1 MSKSGGIMSFQS
13 QTAVLEQREFKK
25 FQFNLL
31 LWAMLALVAIGI
43 SAGIYA
49 LYAGH
54 HQTLGVTRSVPWGI
68 GISTYAYLAIISTG
82 LCGLAALSHLFGG
95 NNLAPLANRM
105 VWLSIA
111 AIFGAF
117 LVIGLEL
124 ENVWRMPLGVILA
137 PNPTSNI
144 WWMGTLYG
152 MAVGIMMVEL
162 YLIITR
168 RFKLAVIL
176 GVCAAVTELF
186 ANSNLGS
193 VFASLNARPF
203 WYGSQLP
210 IFFLASAFL
219 SGAAAIVIF
228 THASYALRGKKVTGE
243 SFAALQTAGKTML
256 LLIFMIG
263 LATGWKFLNAF
274 VGSEAVGNA
283 ARLLT
288 QGPLSTSFWVFELGI
303 GLALPFV
310 LLLAT
315 RLKSIEAL
323 SLAALMVL
331 VGQFFSRLNLV
342 VAGQL
347 IPQFSDFEGMPAYHH
362 YAPTAPELA
371 MVLSGI
377 GVLGVCFLIGEYFL
391 GDRFRHHHE
400 D

>member
-1 MSKSGGIMSFQS
+1 MSFQS
-13 QTAVLEQREFKK
+13 QTAVIEQREFKK
-25 FQFNLL
+25 PQFNLL
-31 LWAMLALVAIGI
+31 LWTMLALVAIGI

-49 LYAGH
+49 LFVGH
-54 HQTLGVTRSVPWGI
+54 HQTLGVTRNVPWGI

-162 YLIITR
+162 YLIVTR
-168 RFKLAVIL
+168 RFKLAVVL

-228 THASYALRGKKVTGE
+228 THGSYSLRGKKVTGE
-243 SFAALQTAGKTML
+243 SFAALQTAGKVML

-274 VGSEAVGNA
+274 VGSEAVGDA

-310 LLLAT
+310 LLLGT

-347 IPQFSDFEGMPAYHH
+347 VPQYAGFEGIPAYNH
-362 YAPTAPELA
+362 YVPTGPELA
-371 MVLSGI
+371 MVMSGI

>member
-1 MSKSGGIMSFQS
+1 MSTQS
-13 QTAVLEQREFKK
+13 QVAVINEREFRKP
-25 FQFNLL
+25 QFNLL
-31 LWAMLALVAIGI
+31 LWAMLALVAIGV
-43 SAGIYA
+43 SAGIYG
-49 LYAGH
+49 LFVGH
-54 HQTLGVTRSVPWGI
+54 HHAFGVTREVPWGI
-68 GISTYAYLAIISTG
+68 AISTYAYLAIISTG
-82 LCGLAALSHLFGG
+82 LCGLAALSHMFGG

-105 VWLSIA
+105 VWLSVA
-111 AIFGAF
+111 AILGAF

-124 ENVWRMPLGVILA
+124 ENVWRMPLGVILY

-219 SGAAAIVIF
+219 SGAAAIVLF
-228 THASYALRGKKVTGE
+228 THGSFALRNRKVGAV
-243 SFAALQTAGKTML
+243 SFEALQTAGKVML

-263 LATGWKFLNAF
+263 IATGWKFVNAF
-274 VGSEAVGNA
+274 VGSEEVGAA

-288 QGPLSTSFWVFELGI
+288 TGPLSTSFWVFEIGI

-310 LLLAT
+310 ILLFT
-315 RLKSIEAL
+315 RLESIQAL

-347 IPQFSDFEGMPAYHH
+347 IPQFSGFEGMPDYHH
-362 YAPTAPELA
+362 YAPTGPELA
-371 MVLSGI
+371 IVLSGI
-377 GVLGVCFLIGEYFL
+377 GVLGTCFLIGEYFL
-391 GDRFRHHHE
+391 GERFRHHHE

>member
-1 MSKSGGIMSFQS
+1 MSLQS
-13 QTAVLEQREFKK
+13 QVAVIHEQELRKP
-25 FQFNLL
+25 QFNLL
-31 LWAMLALVAIGI
+31 LWVMLALVALGI
-43 SAGIYA
+43 SGGLYA
-49 LYAGH
+49 LYVGH
-54 HQTLGVTRSVPWGI
+54 HQAFGLTREIPWGI
-68 GISTYAYLAIISTG
+68 AISTYAYFAIISTG
-82 LCGLAALSHLFGG
+82 LCALAALSHLFGG

-111 AIFGAF
+111 SILGAF

-124 ENVWRMPLGVILA
+124 ESVWRMPLGVILY

-152 MAVGIMMVEL
+152 MAVGIMLVEL
-162 YLIITR
+162 FLIITK

-219 SGAAAIVIF
+219 SGAAAIILF
-228 THASYALRGKKVTGE
+228 THGASALRNSKVGQE
-243 SFAALQTAGKTML
+243 SFEGMQTAGKVMAL
-256 LLIFMIG
+256 MIFLIGI
-263 LATGWKFLNAF
+263 ATGWKFLNGF
-274 VGSEAVGNA
+274 VGSEAVSNA

-288 QGPLSTSFWVFELGI
+288 SGPLSTNFWVFEIGI
-303 GLALPFV
+303 GLALPLV
-310 LLLAT
+310 ILLIT
-315 RLKSIEAL
+315 RLESIQAL
-323 SLAALMVL
+323 SSAALMVL

-342 VAGQL
+342 AAGQL
-347 IPQFSDFEGMPAYHH
+347 IPQFKDAEGMPEYFT

-371 MVLSGI
+371 IVLSGI
-377 GVLGVCFLIGEYFL
+377 GVLGACFLIGEYFL
-391 GDRFRHHHE
+391 GESFRHHHE
-400 D
+400 N

>member
-1 MSKSGGIMSFQS
+1 MSLQS
-13 QTAVLEQREFKK
+13 QAAVIEERTFRKP
-25 FQFNLL
+25 QFNLL
-31 LWAMLALVAIGI
+31 LWTMLALVAIGI

-49 LYAGH
+49 LFVGH
-54 HQTLGVTRSVPWGI
+54 HQALGVTREVPWGI
-68 GISTYAYLAIISTG
+68 AISTYAYLAIISTG

-111 AIFGAF
+111 AILGAF

-124 ENVWRMPLGVILA
+124 ENVWRMPLGVILY

-162 YLIITR
+162 YLIITKK
-168 RFKLAVIL
+168 FKLAVIL

-219 SGAAAIVIF
+219 SGAAAIVLF
-228 THASYALRGKKVTGE
+228 THGSYSLRGEKVSDD
-243 SFAALQTAGKTML
+243 SFAALQTAGKVML

-263 LATGWKFLNAF
+263 IATGWKFINAF
-274 VGSEAVGNA
+274 VGSEAMNDA

-303 GLALPFV
+303 GLLLPFV
-310 LLLAT
+310 LLLLT

-347 IPQFSDFEGMPAYHH
+347 IPQFSEFEGMPAYHH
-362 YAPTAPELA
+362 YAPTGPELA
-371 MVLSGI
+371 IVMSGI

-391 GDRFRHHHE
+391 GERFRHHHE

>member
-1 MSKSGGIMSFQS
+1 MSYQA
-13 QTAVLEQREFKK
+13 QTAVLEQKTFRKP
-25 FQFNLL
+25 QFNLL
-31 LWAMLALVAIGI
+31 LWSMLALIAMGI

-49 LYAGH
+49 LFVGH
-54 HQTLGVTRSVPWGI
+54 HQSLGVTRAVPWGI
-68 GISTYAYLAIISTG
+68 AISTYAYLAIISTG

-111 AIFGAF
+111 AILGAF

-124 ENVWRMPLGVILA
+124 ENVWRMPLGVILY

-152 MAVGIMMVEL
+152 MAVGLMIVEIF
-162 YLIITR
+162 LIVTR
-168 RFKLAVIL
+168 RYKIAVIL

-193 VFASLNARPF
+193 VFASLNAKPF

-219 SGAAAIVIF
+219 SGAAAIVLF
-228 THASYALRGKKVTGE
+228 THAAYALRGQSVE
-243 SFAALQTAGKTML
+243 SEDFSALQTAGKVML

-263 LATGWKFLNAF
+263 IATGWKFVNAF
-274 VGSEAVGNA
+274 VGAEELGAA
-283 ARLLT
+283 ARILT
-288 QGPLSTSFWVFELGI
+288 DGPLSTSFWVFEIGI
-303 GLALPFV
+303 GLALPFA
-310 LLLAT
+310 LLLMT

-331 VGQFFSRLNLV
+331 VGQFFARLNLV
-342 VAGQL
+342 LAGQL
-347 IPQFSDFEGMPAYHH
+347 IPTYSEFEGAPMYNH

-371 MVLSGI
+371 IVMSGI
-377 GVLGVCFLIGEYFL
+377 GVLGVCFLMGEYFL
-391 GDRFRHHHE
+391 GDRFGHNH
-400 D
+400 DS